1 METFFKDLLIEQG
14 GTISIII
21 ACLLFFKNI
30 LKKYIDTIIESSA
43 DKSIEK
49 LKNKYSRTLTA
60 YDILLKKEFEYYEK
74 IDCIFAD
81 LIVDIQDFKS
91 STINEFGFDIKKRF
105 DIAKSTGLKLLETII
120 NLKKFSLLYQSY
132 IPDNIFDYSMSIIGE
147 LQENCD
153 LISDSL
159 KLLGD
164 KQEDK
169 LNLNAIK
176 DFTSKILLLIAN
188 TEVSIKTRLQD
199 LSNVPEKNKKQV
211 IIIKRR
217 LNIFIDESGDF
228 GFVDGSSDLYGVSF
242 TIHESDDSIVNDLE
256 YLNNRL
262 EKANY
267 DGMIHL
273 ADLVAKRGDYSYLK
287 LEQRKNIFW
296 AIFYFS
302 KRVKVK
308 IHTIII
314 DKRFKN
320 SKTQL
325 NRELAIEI
333 NKFFESIS
341 NYMNQFE
348 KVVVYYDNGQEAL
361 GAIIDTLLITKNNV
375 EHRIEFDHKEKR
387 LFQVSDMLTFI
398 DKIVYKHNH
407 NIPLTRAE
415 KYFFSV
421 KDILGIIRQLKNKRL

>member
-1 METFFKDLLIEQG
+1 
-14 GTISIII
+14 
-21 ACLLFFKNI
+21 
-30 LKKYIDTIIESSA
+30 
-43 DKSIEK
+43 
-49 LKNKYSRTLTA
+49 
-60 YDILLKKEFEYYEK
+60 
-74 IDCIFAD
+74 
-81 LIVDIQDFKS
+81 
-91 STINEFGFDIKKRF
+91 
-105 DIAKSTGLKLLETII
+105 
-120 NLKKFSLLYQSY
+120 
-132 IPDNIFDYSMSIIGE
+132 
-147 LQENCD
+147 
-153 LISDSL
+153 
-159 KLLGD
+159 
-164 KQEDK
+164 
-169 LNLNAIK
+169 
-176 DFTSKILLLIAN
+176 
-188 TEVSIKTRLQD
+188 
-199 LSNVPEKNKKQV
+199 
-211 IIIKRR
+211 
-217 LNIFIDESGDF
+217 
-228 GFVDGSSDLYGVSF
+228 
-242 TIHESDDSIVNDLE
+242 
-256 YLNNRL
+256 
-262 EKANY
+262 
-267 DGMIHL
+267 MIHL

-341 NYMNQFE
+341 DYMNQFE

-407 NIPLTRAE
+407 NISLTKAE